1 VTDQSFT
8 QDGNFAGDVSIL
20 NTISSSTDDIHIFDQ
35 ASFVPNKSMTDHKTD
50 NNGLQ
55 QESFAELLSEKESS
69 SNDELENNNNSEMN
83 DDTTSE
89 SDMDDQS
96 LIPGKSL
103 NTNGSDSK
111 LKRKNENAVSDQ
123 SFTQDGNFAGDVS
136 ILKSNNKKASVQKEW
151 KGKVFVVSKK

>member
-1 VTDQSFT
+1 ME
-8 QDGNFAGDVSIL
+8 DGSL
-20 NTISSSTDDIHIFDQ
+20 NSNSSAKKKQKPIENEDS
-35 ASFVPNKSMTDHKTD
+35 
-50 NNGLQ
+50 
-55 QESFAELLSEKESS
+55 SEEDS
-69 SNDELENNNNSEMN
+69 LN